1 MKALHALAR
10 FTACATF
17 ATAGLAGT
25 LSSTALV
32 AGALALTS
40 TATQAATLTVTHWS
54 DGMYGVPFAVALE
67 KGYFKQDGV
76 DVTGFI
82 TSEGGGTSVRNA
94 MASEIPYGE
103 VALPAAIAAI
113 KMGVPI
119 TIVHAGVPSLADLL
133 WVELK
138 ESNITNISQMKGKT
152 LGYSSP
158 KSSTDMVSTMGLD
171 RAGLTGQVQ
180 RKPVGA
186 SGTMMIA
193 LQQHAVDVAY
203 MTEPSYSEF
212 KDKLKI
218 AFRSSE
224 IIPPVTQ
231 TVGVVRTDYLKAHP
245 EIVKGIIDAR
255 MKGVE
260 FIKAHRAEA
269 AQILAKYYKIDPA
282 VAKSAIDNCLDAD
295 PNYWSTGRFDYTS
308 MDNMLKGLILVKA
321 IEPGPFDW
329 KGVVDESYLPAS
341 ERSAK

>member
-1 MKALHALAR
+1 MKALRGLAR
-10 FTACATF
+10 FT
-17 ATAGLAGT
+17 T
-25 LSSTALV
+25 LTTLTAL
-32 AGALALTS
+32 AAAAWLSHGA
-40 TATQAATLTVTHWS
+40 QAATLTVTHWS

-67 KGYFKQDGV
+67 KGYFKENGV

-113 KMGVPI
+113 KQGVPV
-119 TIVHAGVPSLADLL
+119 TIVHSGVPSVADLL

-138 ESNITNISQMKGKT
+138 DNDITGLQQMKGKT

-158 KSSTDMVSTMGLD
+158 KSATDMVTTMALE

-180 RKPVGA
+180 RKTVGA
-186 SGTMMIA
+186 SGTTMIA
-193 LQQHAVDVAY
+193 LQQKSVDVAY
-203 MTEPSYSEF
+203 MTEPSYSAL

-218 AFRSSE
+218 AFRSTE

-245 EIVKGIIDAR
+245 EVIKGIIAAR

-260 FIKAHRAEA
+260 FVRAHRAEA
-269 AQILAKYYKIDPA
+269 AQILAKYYKLDPA
-282 VAKSAIDNCLDAD
+282 VAKSAIDNCLDTD

-308 MDNMLKGLILVKA
+308 MTTMLKGLVLVKA

-329 KGVVDESYLPAS
+329 KTVVDESALPAS
-341 ERSAK
+341 ERSK